1 MLSRSIKTAA
11 VLLKSNGVSL
21 FRNASGEF
29 QIRLCN
35 SARNAP
41 YYFTDDLDDAVT
53 TGLAMAQRRDAEQPQ
68 SPWQVMQARQPLWS
82 AEDEKRI
89 TEKREKERARY
100 AHLPETAAA
109 ESANA

>member
-1 MLSRSIKTAA
+1 MQSRSIKTAA
-11 VLLKSNGVSL
+11 ALLKANGVSL

-53 TGLAMAQRRDAEQPQ
+53 TGLTMASEAARLQELTEIDA
-68 SPWQVMQARQPLWS
+68 
-82 AEDEKRI
+82 
-89 TEKREKERARY
+89 
-100 AHLPETAAA
+100 
-109 ESANA
+109 ANGVSFVFSNR

>member
-1 MLSRSIKTAA
+1 MHTKSIKTAA
-11 VLLKSNGVSL
+11 ALLRANGVSL

-53 TGLAMAQRRDAEQPQ
+53 MGLTMAQRRDGEEIEKRAREAFRARNAEQ
-68 SPWQVMQARQPLWS
+68 
-82 AEDEKRI
+82 I
-89 TEKREKERARY
+89 
-100 AHLPETAAA
+100 
-109 ESANA
+109 ANANA

>member
-1 MLSRSIKTAA
+1 MPSNSIKAAA

-41 YYFTDDLDDAVT
+41 YYFTDDLDDAVA
-53 TGLAMAQRRDAEQPQ
+53 TGLRMADERDAAEAEKTARAALQNYHRSTLEQGANAA
-68 SPWQVMQARQPLWS
+68 QAYLDAANHVLMLR
-82 AEDEKRI
+82 
-89 TEKREKERARY
+89 
-100 AHLPETAAA
+100 AAA
-109 ESANA
+109 NA

>member
-1 MLSRSIKTAA
+1 M
-11 VLLKSNGVSL
+11 

-53 TGLAMAQRRDAEQPQ
+53 TGLAMAQRRDDDEAAREAAEAAFMAPHYTER
-68 SPWQVMQARQPLWS
+68 MKLEFTLALKS
-82 AEDEKRI
+82 A
-89 TEKREKERARY
+89 Y
-100 AHLPETAAA
+100 AETA
-109 ESANA
+109 NA

>member
-1 MLSRSIKTAA
+1 MPSNSIKSAA
-11 VLLKSNGVSL
+11 ALLKSNGVSL

-53 TGLAMAQRRDAEQPQ
+53 TGLAMAQRRDDDEAA
-68 SPWQVMQARQPLWS
+68 ARES
-82 AEDEKRI
+82 AEAAFMAPHY
-89 TEKREKERARY
+89 TERMKLEFTLALKSAY
-100 AHLPETAAA
+100 AETA
-109 ESANA
+109 NA